1 MTSHSYKEFIV
12 NITFTLKEELN
23 VLCDILDG
31 VVIPK
36 EKYFF
41 DSAAPV
47 STNSHI
53 NMLRVGISLQ
63 QVHAG
68 NNNVPYEPAS
78 NNWTKI
84 ISNYPEALAANPPS
98 FSLPNAQFSMK
109 DQSYQSPLVSELLT
123 PERSP

>member
-1 MTSHSYKEFIV
+1 M
-12 NITFTLKEELN
+12 
-23 VLCDILDG
+23 
-31 VVIPK
+31 IPK

>member
-47 STNSHI
+47 LTNSHI
-53 NMLRVGISLQ
+53 NMLGVGISLQ
-63 QVHAG
+63 QVHTG

-84 ISNYPEALAANPPS
+84 ISNYPEALAANPPT
-98 FSLPNAQFSMK
+98 F
-109 DQSYQSPLVSELLT
+109 
-123 PERSP
+123 

>member
-23 VLCDILDG
+23 VLCDVLYG

-41 DSAAPV
+41 DSAASV

-53 NMLRVGISLQ
+53 NMLVVRIYLQ
-63 QVHAG
+63 QVHAR

-78 NNWTKI
+78 NN
-84 ISNYPEALAANPPS
+84 
-98 FSLPNAQFSMK
+98 
-109 DQSYQSPLVSELLT
+109 
-123 PERSP
+123 